1 MTKHQPTRT
10 CIGCGVKKDKKE
22 FIRIV
27 KSNNIIQIDKT
38 GKNEGRGA
46 YICDSIDCFNK
57 AYKYK
62 KIDKTFKIKIDD
74 EIYERLKGII
84 IDK

>member
-1 MTKHQPTRT
+1 MKHLPTRT
-10 CIGCGVKKDKKE
+10 CIGCGAKKDKAE

-27 KSNNIIQIDKT
+27 KNNNKIEIDKT

-57 AYKYK
+57 AYKFK
-62 KIDKTFKIKIDD
+62 KIEKAFKMRIDD
-74 EIYERLKGII
+74 DIYERLKGII
-84 IDK
+84 IGK